1 MRGNHIRDNG
11 CMDEPSTPDAALQ
24 EAAEIAGDRWVLLAL
39 GALRDGARR
48 FGDLSADMPGIAP
61 NILIDRLRR
70 MERHGLITSSPYS
83 QRPRRYV
90 YALTESGRELATV
103 LPALAGWA
111 ARRAGR
117 DPLLHATCGTPL
129 EVQLW
134 CPSCMTVVDSQTHEH
149 PSDVELRWL

>member
-1 MRGNHIRDNG
+1 MEHAR
-11 CMDEPSTPDAALQ
+11 TPDAALH
-24 EAAEIAGDRWVLLAL
+24 EAAEIAGDRWVLLVL
-39 GALRDGARR
+39 GALRDGPRR

-90 YALTESGRELATV
+90 YDLTESGRELATV

-111 ARRAGR
+111 ARRAGH
-117 DPLLHATCGTPL
+117 DPLSHAPCGTPL

-134 CPSCMTVVDSQTHEH
+134 CPACQAVVDATSHHEH
-149 PSDVELRWL
+149 GSGEDLRWL

>member
-1 MRGNHIRDNG
+1 MNESR
-11 CMDEPSTPDAALQ
+11 TPDASLQ

-48 FGDLSADMPGIAP
+48 FGDLGADMPGIAP

-90 YALTESGRELATV
+90 YDLTESGRELATV

-117 DPLLHATCGTPL
+117 EPLTHAACGTPL
-129 EVQLW
+129 QVQLW
-134 CPSCMTVVDSQTHEH
+134 CPSCLTIVESPAHHEH
-149 PSDVELRWL
+149 GPDAELRWL